1 MNYIFNREKIT
12 ELISDFYISTGIA
25 VTLYDSSF
33 DIVATSPIYSDCC
46 ACIRTKQVCVDNCNR
61 SNLIHFKEAT
71 NSTST
76 IFYACHAGLMET
88 ITPIIYDGT
97 VIAYMQTGQFR
108 DEDHVYSSS
117 KKLAE
122 AAKVYG
128 LSEKKLL
135 KLYEKLPVISKT
147 KLRAQLN
154 IMDVIIKSFWENGLI
169 YCNRSMLSVKIEQYI
184 IEHISEKIYISQLCD
199 KFFLSKNSLY
209 RLFKDEFNTTANEFI
224 LQKKLNYAQELL
236 KTQAHLDITKVSAAC
251 GFSDYN
257 YFIRI
262 FKKRLGITP
271 LQFRKTVGTASEEQ

>member
-1 MNYIFNREKIT
+1 MNYIFNREKIA

-33 DIVATSPIYSDCC
+33 DIVATSPIFSECC
-46 ACIRTKQVCVDNCNR
+46 ACIRSKKVCVDNCNR
-61 SNLIHFKEAT
+61 SNLIHFKEAAK
-71 NSTST
+71 STST
-76 IFYACHAGLMET
+76 VFYSCHAGLMET

-108 DEDHVYSSS
+108 DEDHIYSSS
-117 KKLAE
+117 RKLTE
-122 AAKVYG
+122 AARLYK
-128 LSEKKLL
+128 LPEKKLL
-135 KLYEKLPVISKT
+135 ALYEKLPVISKN

-154 IMDVIIKSFWENGLI
+154 LMDVIIKSFWENGLI

-184 IEHISEKIYISQLCD
+184 VEHISEKIYISQLAD

-209 RLFKDEFNTTANEFI
+209 RLFKDEFHTTANEFI
-224 LQKKLNYAQELL
+224 LLKKLSHAQELL
-236 KTQAHLDITKVSAAC
+236 KTRAHLDITEVASAC

-262 FKKRLGITP
+262 FKKRIGITP
-271 LQFRKTVGTASEEQ
+271 LQFRKTVGKSDEEQ